1 MAWFPVY
8 NWGSAWSYLNC
19 CSFSHSLHETS
30 RLSHHESWSM
40 IERIQLMCSC
50 PVLTSKILFSQPH
63 SNRCRPI
70 SSRHLKWF
78 QAKFLY
84 MWWTFCNL
92 LLSWIDICDKVG
104 VIMVS
109 VAVATDTEVRTVLQV
124 PHIVSLGLLVFH
136 SISLGF
142 QVFHSVSLGILGFQS
157 IPHSFIAFHGS
168 SPGL

>member
-1 MAWFPVY
+1 MVLLELLFLLAFPPWNVLSFPPWFMVHDGENPI
-8 NWGSAWSYLNC
+8 GL
-19 CSFSHSLHETS
+19 L
-30 RLSHHESWSM
+30 LP
-40 IERIQLMCSC
+40 L
-50 PVLTSKILFSQPH
+50 VLTLKILFSQPH
-63 SNRCRPI
+63 SNRCRPN
-70 SSRHLKWF
+70 SSRYLKWF
-78 QAKFLY
+78 LAKFFY

-92 LLSWIDICDKVG
+92 IFSWNDICDKVG

-124 PHIVSLGLLVFH
+124 PHSVSLGLLVFH

-142 QVFHSVSLGILGFQS
+142 QVSHSVSLGILGFQS

>member
-30 RLSHHESWSM
+30 CLSHHDSWSM
-40 IERIQLMCSC
+40 IGRTQLVCSC
-50 PVLTSKILFSQPH
+50 LVLTLKILFSQPH
-63 SNRCRPI
+63 SNRCRPN
-70 SSRHLKWF
+70 SSRYLKWF
-78 QAKFLY
+78 LAKFFY

-92 LLSWIDICDKVG
+92 IFSWNDICDKVG

-124 PHIVSLGLLVFH
+124 SHSVSFGLL
-136 SISLGF
+136 
-142 QVFHSVSLGILGFQS
+142 VFHSVSLGVLGFQS